1 MLFLTLWKKRIIAF
15 TKTVWPEDQPAPWFR
30 GNTKNMKKL
39 MEIVDQLGQDET
51 STFSKGGLGSKAIEE
66 IIRKHMQERRCKEN
80 DPLLSEGSASDSSGG
95 SVTPQSQQQDKLK
108 NYESYFIDGTVSLI
122 YSVSMLILNTRVKW
136 H

>member
-1 MLFLTLWKKRIIAF
+1 MT
-15 TKTVWPEDQPAPWFR
+15 
-30 GNTKNMKKL
+30 KL

-66 IIRKHMQERRCKEN
+66 IIRKHMQERRRKEN

-108 NYESYFIDGTVSLI
+108 NYESYSIDGTVSLI